1 MKRTTITST
10 LLLSIA
16 ISLLLAVTYSAFGQ
30 DRGNRPVISDDTK
43 REVNEKTEQVKQN
56 AQELGQD
63 IKQEVQQQAGVAR
76 ERNDRLGL
84 PWFDKGTWFGGGSVG
99 FGLGKGSGGYFVLE
113 PRAGYFFQPGFA
125 AGIKLGYDRRLS
137 TSFRSNQFGL
147 FTRYYPFRTRVSSF
161 LGVGYNFGRERAS
174 NIDADDK
181 ARYNSINLEIG
192 AMFYVLKN
200 VGVESTLETNYY
212 DRSNPL
218 AGRNRGGR
226 IKFGVNYYF
235 ARPGR

>member
-16 ISLLLAVTYSAFGQ
+16 LSLLLAVTYSAFGQ
-30 DRGNRPVISDDTK
+30 DTGNRPIISDDTK
-43 REVNEKTEQVKQN
+43 KDVKEKTEQVKQN
-56 AQELGQD
+56 AQALGQD
-63 IKQEVQQQAGVAR
+63 IKQEVQQQADVVR
-76 ERNDRLGL
+76 QRNDRLGL

-99 FGLGKGSGGYFVLE
+99 LGLGKGSGGYLVFE

-137 TSFRSNQFGL
+137 TSFRSSQFGL

-161 LGVGYNFGRERAS
+161 VGVGYNFGRERAS

-192 AMFYVLKN
+192 TMFYVLKN
-200 VGVESTLETNYY
+200 LGVEGTLETNYY

-235 ARPGR
+235 ARSGR

>member
-1 MKRTTITST
+1 MKRTTITSS

-30 DRGNRPVISDDTK
+30 DSGNRPIISDDTK
-43 REVNEKTEQVKQN
+43 KEVKEKTEQVRQN

-63 IKQEVQQQAGVAR
+63 IKQEVQEQAGVAR

-84 PWFDKGTWFGGGSVG
+84 PWFDKGTWFGGGSAG
-99 FGLGKGSGGYFVLE
+99 FGVGKGSGGYLVFE

-125 AGIKLGYDRRLS
+125 AGVKLGYDRRLS
-137 TSFRSNQFGL
+137 TSFRSSQFGL

-174 NIDADDK
+174 NIDNDDK

-200 VGVESTLETNYY
+200 LGVESTLETNYY

-235 ARPGR
+235 AQGNR

>member
-1 MKRTTITST
+1 MKRTKITSS

-16 ISLLLAVTYSAFGQ
+16 LLLLLAVTYSAFGQ
-30 DRGNRPVISDDTK
+30 DNGNRPIISDDTK
-43 REVNEKTEQVKQN
+43 KEVKEKTEQVKQN

-63 IKQEVQQQAGVAR
+63 IKQEVQQQAEVVR
-76 ERNDRLGL
+76 ERNERLGL

-99 FGLGKGSGGYFVLE
+99 FGLGKGSDGYLVFE

-125 AGIKLGYDRRLS
+125 AGVKLGYDRRLS
-137 TSFRSNQFGL
+137 TSFRSSQFGL

-161 LGVGYNFGRERAS
+161 VGVGYNFGRERAS
-174 NIDADDK
+174 NIDSDDK

-200 VGVESTLETNYY
+200 LGVESTLETNYY

-235 ARPGR
+235 ARSGR